1 MKKTAVICAVIL
13 FIGIA
18 LICPAFSQPPQ
29 EFGAPQGGGE
39 DAPPSSMV
47 EDYHDILPDNL
58 TYPRSRYLPAMIE
71 VVALASGAVLFL
83 LFWALDKAIIKI
95 VTKTDDETVKEDAS
109 EGANVNVS
117 ASETVKEVSDKAN
130 DKVSANESADDKESE
145 TVSATEAVK
154 EDAKENESV

>member
-29 EFGAPQGGGE
+29 EFGSPQGGGE

-58 TYPRSRYLPAMIE
+58 TYPRSRYLPAGIE
-71 VVALASGAVLFL
+71 VVALASGAILFL
-83 LFWALDKAIIKI
+83 LFWAIDKAIIRSI
-95 VTKTDDETVKEDAS
+95 TKTDDETVNES
-109 EGANVNVS
+109 ANDNVS
-117 ASETVKEVSDKAN
+117 AKESASDKASENVNDNASDKATETVKEN
-130 DKVSANESADDKESE
+130 
-145 TVSATEAVK
+145 
-154 EDAKENESV
+154 AKENESV